1 MKDDTIYTLVASS
14 NRGRYAL
21 DDPDHGHDLTSGEPI
36 AILLGGQWI
45 PGRIEHSGHS
55 GDAGCYHI
63 ADSGR
68 RSSQRQDTPKTQ
80 EDYERSVTPRV
91 RAALQEGM
99 SLADALSQATGQV
112 VDLFRGYYFIASLD
126 GAVCGLCT
134 GMHVRLL

>member
-1 MKDDTIYTLVASS
+1 MKDDTISTLVASS

-21 DDPDHGHDLTSGEPI
+21 DDPETGHDLTSGEPI

-68 RSSQRQDTPKTQ
+68 KQSRRPDTPTTQ
-80 EDYERSVTPRV
+80 EDYEQSVTPRV

-112 VDLFRGYYFIASLD
+112 VDLFCGYYFLASRD

-134 GMHVRLL
+134 SMYIRLL